1 MENAVKKENFAY
13 LSFTER
19 GRELANRL
27 CTVTGGRADFAG
39 KGGVSL
45 RQWTE
50 EQFAACDVLVFV
62 GAVGICVRAIAP
74 FIQNKT
80 IDPAV
85 LCIDEGGNFV
95 IPLLSGHL
103 GGANAVARRLAAL
116 CSAVP
121 VITTATDLN
130 GVFAVDLWAKAQN
143 LAVVNPERIKSVSSK
158 ILSGQEIQICC
169 PWPVSGT
176 VPDRVT
182 LSEEGDV
189 AVGFHDTG
197 REKLL
202 LAPKT
207 GALGIGCRK
216 NIMPQQLEEAF
227 LRFCAE
233 RKLLAESVSTAATI
247 DLKASEPGLLEFINR
262 HGWPLKTYSAGELA
276 AVPGSFTASPFVE
289 KITGVDN
296 VCERASV
303 LACSGELL
311 EKKYAC
317 GGVTFAFAAAP
328 PELNWRTDDGEADH
342 SGHRPG

>member
-39 KGGVSL
+39 HGGVSL

-74 FIQNKT
+74 FIRNKT

-189 AVGFHDTG
+189 AVGFHDTE
-197 REKLL
+197 RKKLL

-262 HGWPLKTYSAGELA
+262 HGWPLKTYSAG
-276 AVPGSFTASPFVE
+276 
-289 KITGVDN
+289 
-296 VCERASV
+296 R
-303 LACSGELL
+303 GENH
-311 EKKYAC
+311 
-317 GGVTFAFAAAP
+317 GGGQR
-328 PELNWRTDDGEADH
+328 L
-342 SGHRPG
+342 